1 MINEKLDVSAVNVF
15 GKDCKINHTETGITI
30 RVPVEKPDTVLT
42 PNYNLYV
49 CKAKDFSESWVFVMR
64 TAELQP
70 LHIRILLVDKVDPSI
85 VYLTMLDGEI
95 M

>member
-1 MINEKLDVSAVNVF
+1 MINEKLNVSAVNVF
-15 GKDCKINHTETGITI
+15 GEDCQIKHTESGMTI

-42 PNYNLYV
+42 PKYNIDV

-70 LHIRILLVDKVDPSI
+70 LHIRILLVDKAAPSI

>member
-1 MINEKLDVSAVNVF
+1 MSNEKLDVSAVNVF
-15 GKDCKINHTETGITI
+15 GKDCQIKHTETGITI

-42 PNYNLYV
+42 QKYNLDV
-49 CKAKDFSESWVFVMR
+49 CKAKDFSESWVFVLR

-85 VYLTMLDGEI
+85 VYFEMLDGER